1 MNEGLFIILYLIL
14 VEKLNWELY
23 CFSNQDKFFI
33 FWSIK
38 HFEVMGWEMLI
49 KALALVSSFQGKI
62 IQRVMNKKM
71 REEIG
76 SHCNEGTWSWKDSP
90 CCHSISKAILDSL
103 WRWPRHSSYFHS
115 ISLVILHCL
124 WRWRAWILKHLFVDV
139 NTMGIK
145 DEDQG

>member
-62 IQRVMNKKM
+62 IQRVMNKKCEKRLAHIVM
-71 REEIG
+71 REPEVGKIPPVAIAFPKP
-76 SHCNEGTWSWKDSP
+76 SLIP
-90 CCHSISKAILDSL
+90 CGD
-103 WRWPRHSSYFHS
+103 
-115 ISLVILHCL
+115 
-124 WRWRAWILKHLFVDV
+124 
-139 NTMGIK
+139 
-145 DEDQG
+145 DQGIPPISIAFP